1 MTALYEL
8 GHFSC
13 GYGGKRVLHD
23 ISGTIEAGRV
33 TALIG
38 PNGSGKSTLLRALGG
53 LSLYEGSL
61 KLGGRDVSDITRR
74 EFGGMVGFLRQGI
87 AVRAEFTV
95 WEIIAMGRLPFH
107 GPLEP
112 MNEDDDRIVLESA
125 KAAEAE
131 HLLFR
136 RASELSGGECQ
147 RVLFA
152 VTLAQRPQIFLL
164 DEPTSALDPNHT
176 RHIFML
182 LSQKARSGASVIAAV
197 HDLNSAGCCCDS
209 FIALKEGRIA
219 ARGPIAELDE
229 KILEKLYGIEFCRYL
244 SKEGKTAWLP
254 H

>member
-8 GHFSC
+8 GNFSC
-13 GYGGKRVLHD
+13 GYGDKRVIED
-23 ISGTIEAGRV
+23 ISCRIEAGRV

-53 LSLYEGSL
+53 LSRYEGTLQLS
-61 KLGGRDVSDITRR
+61 GREVKDITRR
-74 EFGGMVGFLRQGI
+74 EFGQSVGFLRQGI

-112 MNEDDDRIVLESA
+112 MNEEDDRIVLESA
-125 KAAEAE
+125 ASAEVS

-152 VTLAQRPQIFLL
+152 VTLAQHPKIFLL

-176 RHIFML
+176 RHIFSL
-182 LSQKARSGASVIAAV
+182 LKEKAREGRSVVAAV
-197 HDLNSAGCCCDS
+197 HDLNSAGSCCDG
-209 FIALKEGRIA
+209 FIALKDGRVA
-219 ARGPIAELDE
+219 AQGPISELDE
-229 KILEKLYGIEFCRYL
+229 TILEKLYGIQFCRYL
-244 SKEGKTAWLP
+244 SKEGNTAWLP
-254 H
+254 Q